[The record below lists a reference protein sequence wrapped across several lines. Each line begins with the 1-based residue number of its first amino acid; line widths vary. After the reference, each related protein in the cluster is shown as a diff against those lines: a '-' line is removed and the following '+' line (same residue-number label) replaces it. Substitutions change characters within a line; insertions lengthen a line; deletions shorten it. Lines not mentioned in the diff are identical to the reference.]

1 MLRVLAFIS
10 FLITVGFSHMCLLNP
25 YQRGGEE
32 EVDTWGSS
40 DCGLI
45 TYPCGG
51 IPPDE
56 RTKHIFDE
64 GETWIF
70 AMQKNENHF
79 SKSDPG
85 SFCINLLDN
94 SDNIVKTL
102 GCAPDTA
109 ADYPN
114 IYQLQAT
121 IPDGLNQ
128 GDHYVIQAIYTTNNS
143 SAPAA
148 FYQCSDV
155 IVV

>member
-1 MLRVLAFIS
+1 
-10 FLITVGFSHMCLLNP
+10 LI
-25 YQRGGEE
+25 EKK
-32 EVDTWGSS
+32 
-40 DCGLI
+40 
-45 TYPCGG
+45 YPCGG
-51 IPPDE
+51 IGPDE

-70 AMQKNENHF
+70 AMQKNLNHYV
-79 SKSDPG
+79 KSNPG

-102 GCAPDTA
+102 GCV
-109 ADYPN
+109 ADSSADFPN
-114 IYQLQAT
+114 IYQVQGT

-128 GDHYVIQAIYTTNNS
+128 GDHYVIQAIYATNNS
-143 SAPAA
+143 SAPF